1 MTKEFRE
8 TLRHDDF
15 MYSTDL
21 CTSKRWIEIFM
32 ASLTH
37 LENSKYRYLTS
48 GPRALLKC
56 PQSACLIKTTHYQYK
71 MLHTIYFTDPWNRGM
86 GWTVGHTIYGISG
99 QSSPACRFNFYH
111 NNTLLTK
118 DMPLDIELQH
128 IKSSASS
135 QIQTLAFLLQNSI
148 KILG

>member
-1 MTKEFRE
+1 MECPMG
-8 TLRHDDF
+8 LWDG
-15 MYSTDL
+15 MNNP
-21 CTSKRWIEIFM
+21 M
-32 ASLTH
+32 
-37 LENSKYRYLTS
+37 
-48 GPRALLKC
+48 GPWDGMNNPMGPWDGMNNPMK
-56 PQSACLIKTTHYQYK
+56 PWDG
-71 MLHTIYFTDPWNRGM
+71 MTIYC
-86 GWTVGHTIYGISG
+86 ISG